1 MLPHVFEL
9 FTQERR
15 AQHRAQDGLGIGLTL
30 VRTLVEMH
38 GGRVDASSGGRGC
51 GAEFIVRLPLA
62 VGDMQHA
69 GGTVECERVP
79 TTDPTLRILIVD
91 DNQDAANSLGM
102 VLDMMQIDNRIT
114 YNGEDAIALVGDYA
128 PAAVL
133 LDIGMPGMDGYEVA
147 RRIRLAGHEDVLLV
161 AVTGWS
167 QVEDRQK
174 SRAAGFD
181 HHLSKPVDLD
191 GLHTLLSKVPRPTP
205 RSIRK
210 AAAMR

>member
-1 MLPHVFEL
+1 V
-9 FTQERR
+9 
-15 AQHRAQDGLGIGLTL
+15 
-30 VRTLVEMH
+30 
-38 GGRVDASSGGRGC
+38 S
-51 GAEFIVRLPLA
+51 
-62 VGDMQHA
+62 
-69 GGTVECERVP
+69 

-128 PAAVL
+128 PAAIL

-191 GLHTLLSKVPRPTP
+191 GLHALLSKVPRPTP
-205 RSIRK
+205 GKAIRQ
-210 AAAMR
+210 AATMR